1 MSSLVRAQ
9 VEGEALGPAKTEP
22 PVNVIVGGRAVMGGG
37 WRGEHPYRRGGGRVR
52 GMLARK
58 PGKGITIKM

>member
-1 MSSLVRAQ
+1 VNSLVRSP

-22 PVNVIVGGRAVMGGG
+22 PVNVIIGGRAVMGEG
-37 WRGEHPYRRGGGRVR
+37 WRGEHPYKRGGGGGK

-58 PGKGITIKM
+58 PGKGITIEM